1 MTDLAQLVALA
12 SAGTLA
18 VALTSGAALKAWRA
32 WLEVRGFQSR
42 TGRRRDGAVGRRGPS
57 ELSELRE
64 RVRRLEAIANG
75 SGD

>member
-12 SAGTLA
+12 SAGTMA
-18 VALTSGAALKAWRA
+18 VALASGAALKGWLS
-32 WLEVRGFQSR
+32 WLEVRRLRARSGAAR
-42 TGRRRDGAVGRRGPS
+42 TELRNGRRPA